1 MSLNINLF
9 VHGVPMGQKIWGLV
23 GEDRLYI
30 SSFYGP
36 KWDAPEVM
44 KIDIMTFG
52 GIQYAYYSF
61 IKGQKLCDSQGRE
74 GAYFALTLRINA
86 FYADIQNI
94 YNILKATYEKMCIGL
109 CIQEQNDSAKFLVED
124 FYCIEHKLKEIEQYI
139 LKYISDFSVNDD
151 ILGLYGFANSNNNIA
166 KNINLFECTKN
177 VAITTVKQ
185 TGKLL
190 VSSHYLSEKTTVIVN
205 QYQAELKASTE
216 KAQYEIQLLQQN
228 TQNKIDKITK
238 QSREEVELLKEQS
251 SRELKSVQEQSQIQI
266 SQLREECENKI
277 FNIRQEYV
285 GVDSKLENLKN
296 EIKSK
301 DKDIK
306 DLNALCQSKEKEL
319 KTYRS
324 EIEKLNK
331 RIQDLQHGSKNVIS
345 STEYNIEKHVTW
357 KKISHLLNKPN
368 WIVISVTSFFFLLLV
383 VLGLFFARCLGGPK
397 DTFQA
402 DTKKGQEKIQA
413 TNQIATIN
421 DNIEIIVS
429 GVTEENNFV
438 EVGKPIKV
446 TLTNDTI
453 IKEGEWYSNEFTID
467 NDFLLPKREYVGMVG
482 VIYYVV
488 NGDTIAKKEIE
499 IKPEKNNEK

>member
-23 GEDRLYI
+23 GEDRLYL

-44 KIDIMTFG
+44 KIDVMTFG

-61 IKGQKLCDSQGRE
+61 VKGQKLCDSQGRD
-74 GAYFALTLRINA
+74 GAYFALTLRVNA

-94 YNILKATYEKMCIGL
+94 YNILKATYEKMCLGL

-177 VAITTVKQ
+177 IAITTVKQ

-238 QSREEVELLKEQS
+238 QSREELELLKEKS
-251 SRELKSVQEQSQIQI
+251 HRELKNVKEQSQFQL
-266 SQLREECENKI
+266 SQLREEYENKI
-277 FNIRQEYV
+277 INIRQEYV
-285 GVDSKLENLKN
+285 GIDSKLENLKG

-301 DKDIK
+301 DNNIK
-306 DLNALCQSKEKEL
+306 DLNVLCQSKEKEL
-319 KTYRS
+319 NTCRS

-331 RIQDLQHGSKNVIS
+331 RILDLQHDSQDIKCSIGERRSLS
-345 STEYNIEKHVTW
+345 
-357 KKISHLLNKPN
+357 NKLY
-368 WIVISVTSFFFLLLV
+368 WIVISFFLLLLIM
-383 VLGLFFARCLGGPK
+383 LGLLFAWCLGGTK
-397 DTFQA
+397 DTNQA
-402 DTKKGQEKIQA
+402 DTKIDQEKTQDI
-413 TNQIATIN
+413 NQIATKN
-421 DNIEIIVS
+421 DNIEIIVT
-429 GVTEENNFV
+429 GVTEESNFV
-438 EVGKPIKV
+438 EVGKPIKISLS
-446 TLTNDTI
+446 TDTI
-453 IKEGEWYSNEFTID
+453 IKEGKWYSNEFTIN
-467 NDFLLPKREYVGMVG
+467 NDFLFPKREYAGTIG
-482 VIYYVV
+482 AIYYVV

-499 IKPEKNNEK
+499 IKPEKDNEK